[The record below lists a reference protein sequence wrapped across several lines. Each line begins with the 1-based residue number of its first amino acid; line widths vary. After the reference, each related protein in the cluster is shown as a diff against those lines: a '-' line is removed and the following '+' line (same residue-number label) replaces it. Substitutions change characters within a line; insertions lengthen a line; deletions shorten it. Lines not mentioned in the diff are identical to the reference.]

1 MRGVS
6 WIEQAAEML
15 VGLVVSP
22 ATERAHTAGDL
33 RGRQEEVDPE
43 RQADPL
49 DLSGEPFHIL
59 GVSSKGRDLGLH
71 HLRPGFP
78 EWLRRFRREGLSL
91 LGGRDR
97 EGPVGDVAG
106 RPPLQDEH
114 PGEMSQ
120 SSPRTKPGGGAR
132 ERRRRRRE
140 RADDRGGRP
149 EQSRR
154 FRIRVRIYPR
164 TRDGGNDLSSTLDR
178 GRVGDDREQPQVILD
193 RAESGGG
200 LEHRGA
206 GLFVRS
212 RPVAPLGDE
221 PCEVDREVPVAEL
234 AACSVGDG
242 DEWTDLHGTEDP
254 LRDHFP
260 DPGRAASFELSE
272 PETLAQLQEPTHQTA
287 STELEGELGGS
298 IKRRALSRGS
308 RESSAARSSPATA
321 AAIAPRR
328 SARRAAAS
336 SSLATSSS
344 VPTID
349 AARCH
354 ARRSG

>member
-1 MRGVS
+1 
-6 WIEQAAEML
+6 ML

-49 DLSGEPFHIL
+49 DLGGEPFHIL

-71 HLRPGFP
+71 DLRPGLP
-78 EWLRRFRREGLSL
+78 ERLRRFRREGSSL

-97 EGPVGDVAG
+97 EGPVGEWLAAHPSRTSTLARCPSRPRARSPAAELASAG
-106 RPPLQDEH
+106 AASANAPTTAAAVP
-114 PGEMSQ
+114 
-120 SSPRTKPGGGAR
+120 SS
-132 ERRRRRRE
+132 
-140 RADDRGGRP
+140 RAASG
-149 EQSRR
+149 SAS
-154 FRIRVRIYPR
+154 RIYPR

-221 PCEVDREVPVAEL
+221 PGEVDREVPVAEL
-234 AACSVGDG
+234 ACAVGDG
-242 DEWTDLHGTEDP
+242 DE
-254 LRDHFP
+254 
-260 DPGRAASFELSE
+260 
-272 PETLAQLQEPTHQTA
+272 
-287 STELEGELGGS
+287 
-298 IKRRALSRGS
+298 
-308 RESSAARSSPATA
+308 
-321 AAIAPRR
+321 
-328 SARRAAAS
+328 
-336 SSLATSSS
+336 
-344 VPTID
+344 
-349 AARCH
+349 
-354 ARRSG
+354 